1 MDMLDFARY
10 FAGLVLVLGLLA
22 GFAYL
27 LRRGMM
33 QGLFPGMPG
42 SQSHR
47 RMSVKESLLL
57 DPRRRVLIIKVD
69 DTEHIVLLGASGE
82 QILDTKPA
90 LPDFVPDMPQ
100 DEVVS

>member
-33 QGLFPGMPG
+33 QGIFPGLAG
-42 SQSHR
+42 AQTHR
-47 RMSVKESLLL
+47 RMRVSESLLL
-57 DPRRRVLIIKVD
+57 DPRRRMVIVKVD
-69 DTEHIVLLGASGE
+69 DKEHVLLLGAAGE
-82 QILDTKPA
+82 QLLDTRPA
-90 LPDFVPDMPQ
+90 LPDFEPEIP
-100 DEVVS
+100 EETSS